1 MAVQRGQFTDEQKEI
16 IVRASQ
22 LVSDGISNA
31 EEQLTNIKA
40 REFLKD
46 VVIGTVANMKKTILS
61 VPALFVS
68 FCKQMM
74 ELIRPFSSG
83 SKQAGE

>member
-1 MAVQRGQFTDEQKEI
+1 MVVQRGQFTDEQKEI

-31 EEQLTNIKA
+31 EEHLTNIKA
-40 REFLKD
+40 REYLKD
-46 VVIGTVANMKKTILS
+46 VFVGTVANMKKTILS

-68 FCKQMM
+68 FCNQMM
-74 ELIRPFSSG
+74 ELIKPFSSG

>member
-22 LVSDGISNA
+22 LVSDSISNA
-31 EEQLTNIKA
+31 EEHLTNIKA
-40 REFLKD
+40 REYLKD
-46 VVIGTVANMKKTILS
+46 VFIGTVANVKKTILS

-68 FCKQMM
+68 FCKQIM
-74 ELIRPFSSG
+74 ELIKPFYLG

>member
-1 MAVQRGQFTDEQKEI
+1 MVVQRGQFTDEQKEI

-22 LVSDGISNA
+22 LVSDGIRNA

-46 VVIGTVANMKKTILS
+46 VFIGTVANMKKTILS
-61 VPALFVS
+61 VSALFVS